1 MDSTFEHVPLL
12 TEERIES
19 IAAWLPSV
27 VERASS
33 RLLHLGELA
42 FDEAALLLRAGLAA
56 RVHSAT
62 CPGIDEVAD
71 DRELRALLENWTRP
85 FDDTHSRSVV
95 RASQIGVC
103 LGLVSWLSELGVA
116 HVVQREALYNE
127 FHGFGGTGD
136 HRPWSLYGQDY
147 FAEQAAGYNRRRF
160 RGDEFFSAVKSALSA
175 SVSPSSTVADIG
187 CGTGALSEVAANLG
201 AKVVATDLSRDM
213 LREFGGST
221 THDRQILTVQS
232 SCLHLP
238 MVDEAVDC
246 AIEHEVFCFAP
257 SPVRA
262 ALEALRVVKDGGI
275 LLRLVSRVGLD
286 EELKDVEGLFH
297 DALRT
302 MGYFGFRLYGKGADA
317 AIDETLQR
325 LGLVVEGEL
334 VGTWSV
340 AVSRQEILSR
350 LQSGF
355 VPYLGRI
362 PAEDLIRAGDVV
374 SEQLLAHRI
383 SVDEPL
389 VCTVSLEAHSTR
401 RRLSQS
407 CNRSK

>member
-19 IAAWLPSV
+19 IAGWLPNV

-33 RLLHLGELA
+33 WLLHGGELA
-42 FDEAALLLRAGLAA
+42 FDEAALLLRAGLGA
-56 RVHSAT
+56 RVHSAI
-62 CPGIDEVAD
+62 CPDMDEVAG
-71 DRELRALLENWTRP
+71 DRELRALLENWAKP
-85 FDDTHSRSVV
+85 FDDPRRCSVV
-95 RASQIGVC
+95 RVSQIGVC
-103 LGLVSWLSELGVA
+103 LGLVGWLSELGVA
-116 HVVQREALYNE
+116 HAVQREALYGE
-127 FHGFGGTGD
+127 FHGCGGTGD
-136 HRPWSLYGQDY
+136 RPWSLYGQEY

-175 SVSPSSTVADIG
+175 SVSPSSVVADIG
-187 CGTGALSEVAANLG
+187 CGTGALSEIAANLG
-201 AKVVATDLSRDM
+201 AKVIATDLSRDM
-213 LREFGGST
+213 LREFGVSA

-232 SCLHLP
+232 SCLRLP

-262 ALEALRVVKDGGI
+262 ALEALRVVKDGGV
-275 LLRLVSRVGLD
+275 LLRLVSRVGLN
-286 EELKDVEGLFH
+286 EELKCVEGLFH
-297 DALRT
+297 DALRR

-325 LGLVVEGEL
+325 LGMVVKGEL
-334 VGTWSV
+334 VDTWSV

-355 VPYLGRI
+355 VPYLGRV
-362 PAEDLIRAGDVV
+362 PAEVLIRAGDVV
-374 SEQLLAHRI
+374 SEQLLADRI
-383 SVDEPL
+383 CLDEPL
-389 VCTVSLEAHSTR
+389 VCTVSLEAYSTR
-401 RRLSQS
+401 RRLSVS
-407 CNRSK
+407 RNRSK